1 MKKQT
6 FITAVLSLFLI
17 AGTAHQAE
25 AQFGKKAKELLAGK
39 KGKKGG
45 KKSKGGGN
53 FSSFNDET
61 DEMGMTGQYFSISD
75 GKGSGL
81 RFVKEAEG
89 KVVNELH
96 YYDSNA
102 KTPDLKL
109 TLHENYFRKNQTK
122 LFFNWRSASAS
133 SYMEIIEV
141 APGVVA
147 VVGGDRS
154 LNSYDEPIALDANR
168 KVMDVGAKDKAAL
181 EMWDLETAQAK
192 VDMIIGALNSEK
204 MAKTKKKLERFEVY
218 KNYKGKIAFAKGT
231 NYLRNGDPDKPTE
244 KPSNFITKRELGET
258 VAYKPYLEQPL
269 EVSHPGAWFN
279 VTYEMAG
286 ITTDREA
293 LRKSSSV
300 YASNIPQMDDDQQYF
315 MWFYPKVTI
324 NNSNNVA
331 DYAFLELLRQG
342 QDAFQKGKTYD
353 LKITVWAHKDGENI
367 AAVATGTIPLEYG
380 SNTEKLLFDPIDG
393 WVTKIEDVL
402 DE

>member
-1 MKKQT
+1 MKKST
-6 FITAVLSLFLI
+6 MITTVLSLFLLI
-17 AGTAHQAE
+17 GTVHQAE
-25 AQFGKKAKELLAGK
+25 AQFGKKAKELLAKKKGK
-39 KGKKGG
+39 KGKKG
-45 KKSKGGGN
+45 KGGN
-53 FSSFNDET
+53 KFASFNDET
-61 DEMGMTGQYFSISD
+61 DEMGMTGQYFSLSD

-81 RFVKEAEG
+81 RFVKEADG

-96 YYDSNA
+96 YYDSS
-102 KTPDLKL
+102 KDSPDAKL
-109 TLHENYFRKNQTK
+109 TMHENYFRKNQTK
-122 LFFNWRSASAS
+122 LFFYWRSASAS
-133 SYMEIIEV
+133 SYMELIEV

-154 LNSYDEPIALDANR
+154 LNKYDEPIPLDANR
-168 KVMDVGAKDKAAL
+168 KVKDVGAKNKADL
-181 EMWDLETAQAK
+181 DTWDLETAQAK

-231 NYLRNGDPDKPTE
+231 NYLRNGNPDKPTE
-244 KPSNFITKRELGET
+244 KPANFITKRELGET
-258 VAYKPYLEQPL
+258 VAYKPYFEQPL
-269 EVSHPGAWFN
+269 QVSHPGAWFN

-293 LRKSSSV
+293 LRKASSV
-300 YASNIPQMDDDQQYF
+300 YASNIPQMDDDQEYF

-331 DYAFLELLRQG
+331 DYAFLDLLRQG
-342 QDAFQKGKTYD
+342 QDKFQKGQIYD

-367 AAVATGTIPLEYG
+367 EAVATGTIPLEYG
-380 SNTEKLLFDPIDG
+380 SNTDKLLFDPIDG